1 MRKQRSERI
10 AVWKMVNVLKTWAAI
25 ALIFV
30 AFALVAGVNVCRFSA
45 VEGER
50 TFYLDSASSQGL
62 RKQTLCFSD
71 IFRIRGESVRF
82 PTNGLSAEEI
92 ANKIAEEYDA
102 EILLREEVCGVI
114 SFYAY
119 TESWSDYVL
128 VEGQKI
134 NLHIAVNADMG
145 TLGSPII
152 FDGY

>member
-1 MRKQRSERI
+1 MRKQRI
-10 AVWKMVNVLKTWAAI
+10 AVWKIMSVLKTWIAI
-25 ALIFV
+25 ALVFATFV
-30 AFALVAGVNVCRFSA
+30 LVAGLNVCRFSA
-45 VEGER
+45 IEGER

-82 PTNGLSAEEI
+82 RTNGLSAEAI
-92 ANKIAEEYDA
+92 ANKLAEEYDA
-102 EILLREEVCGVI
+102 KIFLREEVGGVI

-119 TESWSDYVL
+119 TERWSDYV
-128 VEGQKI
+128 VVAGRKI